1 MKFLL
6 LFFPIFLFSAILDD
20 RIYASAQDLCYV
32 DNINS
37 GLSASDYNPTIGAQT
52 FVRNTTTEI
61 FSCES
66 TIPTEYNCDNWI
78 SDPFVAPDYEI
89 HKVLAQ
95 TSCQIQQ
102 DSSTTQGCYN
112 YTRIITENTIDVE
125 CQSNCQ
131 IPSSSGVPYDR
142 AYSFDET
149 TCNVS
154 NLKSL
159 YANESPTSLME
170 ITDAQYISCSD
181 SPAVTGCYYLLSP
194 KSTSPDNNSTDN
206 NTSGGDPGSGTVGGT
221 VSGFGSV
228 DSEHLASI
236 DNNLQQ
242 LTDKLLD
249 DTAINEYDT
258 AETSISNMGQAI
270 TETEATIDQGFD
282 SILSTFNA
290 LVPPTFTGNS
300 GTTTFTVFIYGKDVV
315 FDLKM
320 FESLR
325 GSFDVLW
332 LLLLAYITFKIYL
345 LIIRDIL
352 NKI

>member
-20 RIYASAQDLCYV
+20 RIYASAQYLCYV
-32 DNINS
+32 DNISS
-37 GLSASDYNPTIGAQT
+37 GLSSADYNPTIGAQT

-61 FSCES
+61 YSCES

-78 SDPFVAPDYEI
+78 SDPFVIPDYEI

-102 DSSTTQGCYN
+102 DSTTTQGCYN
-112 YTRIITENTIDVE
+112 YTRIITENTLDVE
-125 CQSNCQ
+125 CQSSCQ
-131 IPSSSGVPYDR
+131 VPTSNGVPYDR
-142 AYSFDET
+142 AYSFNET
-149 TCNVS
+149 SCNTS

-159 YANESPTSLME
+159 YANESPTSTMQ
-170 ITDAQYISCSD
+170 ITDAQYITCPN
-181 SPAVTGCYYLLSP
+181 SPSVSGCYYLLSP
-194 KSTSPDNNSTDN
+194 KPTYPDNNNTDN
-206 NTSGGDPGSGTVGGT
+206 NTSGSNTGSGTSGGT
-221 VSGFGSV
+221 VSGFSSA
-228 DSEHLASI
+228 DSEHLVSI
-236 DNNLQQ
+236 DNNLQD

-258 AETSISNMGQAI
+258 AETSISNLGQSVE
-270 TETEATIDQGFD
+270 ETGVTIDQGFD
-282 SILSTFNA
+282 SILSDFNTY
-290 LVPPTFTGNS
+290 VPPTFTGNS
-300 GTTTFTVFIYGKDVV
+300 DTTTFTVSIYGKNVV